1 MPKGIRHSL
10 GWLGFALFLFAA
22 IAGLSN
28 FTIAA
33 LKMPVMMLG
42 VLVTFYVNSEWLL
55 PRYYARKKMMV
66 FLGMNFLTI
75 CILAFVCV
83 VLTGILIHSEIFG
96 GAAFPDGP
104 PEGLGRGHGPKHG
117 PLGPSRRLIRQLAR
131 VERLFTNAMPAI
143 FGLLLSLVNFNQNN
157 RLREEQKE
165 SETQKAEKTFLINQ
179 INPHFLFNA
188 LNNIYALNIDNSKGS
203 RAIMQLSGMLHY
215 SIYKGQK
222 DVVRLEE
229 EIEYIANYIEL
240 FKLKDD
246 AIENIDFDYGEADST
261 MFIAP
266 LLILPFVE
274 NAFKHGNVEEIEGAW
289 IRIRIATEGKKIY
302 FLCENTF
309 SPHPK
314 SKDEV
319 GGIGIQNVRR
329 RLELIY
335 KDQYDLKIS
344 DVSEI
349 YSIDLQIDLEG
360 HEA

>member
-1 MPKGIRHSL
+1 MPKVLKHSL
-10 GWLGFALFLFAA
+10 GWLGFALFLFAV

-28 FTIAA
+28 SNIAA
-33 LKMPVMMLG
+33 LKVPVMMLG
-42 VLVTFYVNSEWLL
+42 VMLAFYINSEWLL
-55 PRYYARKKMMV
+55 PRYYAHKKMMI
-66 FLGMNFLTI
+66 FLGLNLLILGILTV
-75 CILAFVCV
+75 ACV
-83 VLTGILIHSEIFG
+83 ILTGFLVHSGIFG
-96 GAAFPDGP
+96 AEVLADGP
-104 PEGLGRGHGPKHG
+104 PRLRPPGRGPNHP
-117 PLGPSRRLIRQLAR
+117 PPRPPRRLIHQLAH

-143 FGLLLSLVNFNQNN
+143 FGLLLSLVDFNQSS
-157 RLREEQKE
+157 RIRQEQKE

-188 LNNIYALNIDNSKGS
+188 LNNIYALNIDNSQGS
-203 RAIMQLSGMLHY
+203 KAIMQLSGMLHY

-229 EIEYIANYIEL
+229 EIDYIANYIEL

-246 AIENIDFDYGEADST
+246 AIENIEFDYGGADST
-261 MFIAP
+261 MHIAP

-289 IRIRIATEGKKIY
+289 IRIRIATEGKKIK
-302 FLCENTF
+302 FSCENTF

-314 SKDEV
+314 SKDEM

-335 KDQYDLKIS
+335 KDKYEL
-344 DVSEI
+344 EI
-349 YSIDLQIDLEG
+349 TEDSAVYRVELQIDLEG